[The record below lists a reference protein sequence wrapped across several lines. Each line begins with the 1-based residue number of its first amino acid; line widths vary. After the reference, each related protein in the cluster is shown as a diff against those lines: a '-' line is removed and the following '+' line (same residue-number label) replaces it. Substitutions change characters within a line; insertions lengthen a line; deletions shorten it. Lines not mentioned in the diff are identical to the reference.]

1 MKRILLSTDI
11 PSIIK
16 YRKDGIYLRKDK
28 YTWFNFSEYY
38 IEDKEKSLN
47 YLDYLI
53 DECDNIKNKIQ
64 LKDFLKDLLDE
75 K

>member
-11 PSIIK
+11 PSIIQ

-38 IEDKEKSLN
+38 IEDMEKSLN

-53 DECDNIKNKIQ
+53 E
-64 LKDFLKDLLDE
+64 
-75 K
+75 